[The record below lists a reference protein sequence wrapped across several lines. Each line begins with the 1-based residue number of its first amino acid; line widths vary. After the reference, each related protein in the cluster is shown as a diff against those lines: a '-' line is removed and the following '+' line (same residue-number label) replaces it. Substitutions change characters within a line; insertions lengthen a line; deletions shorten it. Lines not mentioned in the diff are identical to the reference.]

1 MVCSAG
7 SLKGNK
13 GINFSTSNELAGCVG
28 DSGDHLV
35 VCEVEISRAHNYY
48 VVSVSSWFNVHL
60 FAASL
65 FKLSFSTLEF
75 SLAVVR
81 LINFS
86 IFLKQ

>member
-28 DSGDHLV
+28 DGGDHLV

-48 VVSVSSWFNVHL
+48 VVSVSS
-60 FAASL
+60 
-65 FKLSFSTLEF
+65 
-75 SLAVVR
+75 
-81 LINFS
+81 
-86 IFLKQ
+86 